1 MDLDQQRQ
9 IMLSQLRERGIS
21 DEKVLAAMAA
31 IPREAFVLEA
41 YQDDAYAD
49 SALPLSHKQTISQP
63 LVVALMAQVLE
74 LKPSDRVLEI
84 GTGSG
89 YAAAVLGQ
97 LARDVVSVERVGDLA
112 ITASET
118 LRKLPVDN
126 VKVRFG
132 DGMKGWEEEAPYDAI
147 AVAAGGD
154 RVPSAL
160 FEQLAIGGRMV
171 IPIGAAQD
179 SQKLIRIRKI
189 AADRYVEDDFGGV
202 RFVPLL
208 PETD

>member
-1 MDLDQQRQ
+1 M
-9 IMLSQLRERGIS
+9 SVS
-21 DEKVLAAMAA
+21 
-31 IPREAFVLEA
+31 P
-41 YQDDAYAD
+41 
-49 SALPLSHKQTISQP
+49 LPLSTTIP
-63 LVVALMAQVLE
+63 FARPHIDA
-74 LKPSDRVLEI
+74 SDVEAVTRVLTSGWI
-84 GTGSG
+84 TTGEECLNLEAEL
-89 YAAAVLGQ
+89 AAFTG
-97 LARDVVSVERVGDLA
+97 AREVVSVERVGDLA

-118 LRKLPVDN
+118 LRKLPINN